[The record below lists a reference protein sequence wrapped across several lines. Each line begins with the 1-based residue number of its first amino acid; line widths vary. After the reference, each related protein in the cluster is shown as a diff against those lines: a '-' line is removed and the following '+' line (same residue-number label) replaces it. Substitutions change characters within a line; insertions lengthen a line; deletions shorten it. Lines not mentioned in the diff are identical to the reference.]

1 MEFPF
6 LKIGNSE
13 VEFLLKKN
21 QPKYEFLG
29 GKTSKQIAR
38 KGNNLVVKREEI
50 PQSEPNNIRNWIPK
64 CKTVWVCFS
73 QIYLPD
79 RHMILQIT

>member
-79 RHMILQIT
+79 RHMI